1 MNVAPPSIVSGKRCL
16 QTFLETQSGTCNK
29 LSAPAPSLSTS
40 SSTYGA
46 KQAVSTLSSPPA
58 PSSTYLTHP
67 STSSSVSLLALL
79 ALLPPARLKSHP
91 RVQLAIFALT
101 RRAPAL
107 HWPRV
112 PPDRPPRRAAA
123 RRRRGKKALAT
134 ARPARR
140 PACRPRA
147 HVDRRTHARQSW
159 LLRRPARRFVSLFE
173 SARRCEGF
181 RVHALWRRG
190 L

>member
-1 MNVAPPSIVSGKRCL
+1 MPPDLSRNTR
-16 QTFLETQSGTCNK
+16 QYCNK

-40 SSTYGA
+40 SSTYAA

-58 PSSTYLTHP
+58 RTIIYLHGTSINVFLSLAPRSPRSPPASTTKI
-67 STSSSVSLLALL
+67 
-79 ALLPPARLKSHP
+79 PPARPARHIRARLP
-91 RVQLAIFALT
+91 RT
-101 RRAPAL
+101 RTSL
-107 HWPRV
+107 
-112 PPDRPPRRAAA
+112 AA
-123 RRRRGKKALAT
+123 RTARPAATTCCCSATAGKKALAT

-147 HVDRRTHARQSW
+147 HADRRTHARQSW

-181 RVHALWRRG
+181 RVHAPWRRS